1 MSATK
6 YQIDQINI
14 GDEVY
19 FDSTSSQENFDE
31 YWKVIGKSRTELM
44 IEINYL
50 AKRVNWTIDIKEVR
64 HFIKL
69 TPS

>member
-1 MSATK
+1 MPTAK
-6 YQIDQINI
+6 YQIDEINV

-19 FDSTSSQENFDE
+19 FDSTSSQGNFDE

-50 AKRVNWTIDIKEVR
+50 GNRVNWTIDIKEVR
-64 HFIKL
+64 QFIKL